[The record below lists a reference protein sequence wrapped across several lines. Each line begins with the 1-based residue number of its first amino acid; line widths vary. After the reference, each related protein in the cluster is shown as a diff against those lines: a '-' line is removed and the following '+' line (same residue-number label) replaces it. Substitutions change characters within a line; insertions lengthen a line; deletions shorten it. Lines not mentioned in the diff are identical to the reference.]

1 MRIDHARSEPSRLSM
16 NRSRSL
22 TMTDIAAH
30 AGVAQSTVSYVLSG
44 QRPIGEQTRQ
54 RVLEAIDSLG
64 YHPDARARALAS
76 GATRA
81 LALLL
86 PAPHHELSP
95 VQHIFVSGAA
105 VATSGADY
113 SLVLSTAPA
122 RSAEMTK
129 LLAARRADG
138 FILMEVARNDPRIK
152 R

>member
-44 QRPIGEQTRQ
+44 QRPIGEATRQ
-54 RVLEAIDSLG
+54 RVLQAIDSLG
-64 YHPDARARALAS
+64 YRPDARARALAS

-86 PAPHHELSP
+86 PVHHDELSP
-95 VQHIFVSGAA
+95 VQHIFISGAA
-105 VATSGADY
+105 VAASKAEY

-122 RSAEMTK
+122 RPAQLAK
-129 LLAARRADG
+129 LLAAQRADG
-138 FILMEVARNDPRIK
+138 VVLK
-152 R
+152 